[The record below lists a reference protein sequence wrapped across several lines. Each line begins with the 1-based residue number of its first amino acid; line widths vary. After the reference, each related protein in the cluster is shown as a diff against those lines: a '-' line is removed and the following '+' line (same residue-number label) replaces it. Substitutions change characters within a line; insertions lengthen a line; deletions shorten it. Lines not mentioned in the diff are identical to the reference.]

1 MFAELTALTTRPEP
15 FARTTTA
22 ELWTDPHLSER
33 MLAAHLDPDV
43 DLSSYRSAFRQRSTD
58 WLTARFGLGPGV
70 RVADFGCGPGLY
82 GNALARSGAAV
93 TGIDISLRSVL
104 YAAAE
109 ARREGLSARYLQ
121 EDYLTWRSGER
132 FDLIIMIMRDLGAL
146 SPHDRHRALRTVA
159 AHLAEGGAFVFD
171 VDGPAGFAEVRE
183 QTRYAPSL
191 MDGFWSPEPYFGFHT
206 TFRYEHAFLS
216 LDRYD
221 IYEARRTRTFWNWV
235 QYFTPATVRAEL
247 HAAGL
252 ADAEVLGDVAGS
264 PYDPAAPH
272 FAVVAAP
279 VP

>member
-1 MFAELTALTTRPEP
+1 MFAELTALTARPGP

-43 DLSSYRSAFRQRSTD
+43 DLSSYRASFRARSTA
-58 WLTARFGLGPGV
+58 WLTARFGLGPGS
-70 RVADFGCGPGLY
+70 RVADLGCGPGLY

-93 TGIDISLRSVL
+93 TGVDLSLRSVL
-104 YAAAE
+104 HAAAD
-109 ARREGLSARYLQ
+109 ARRDGLPARYLQ

-146 SPHDRHRALRTVA
+146 APYDRRRALWTVTE
-159 AHLAEGGAFVFD
+159 HLAEGGAFVFD
-171 VDGPAGFAEVRE
+171 VDSPAGFAAVRE

-191 MDGFWSPEPYFGFHT
+191 MDGFWAPGPYFGFHT
-206 TFRYEHAFLS
+206 TFRYESELLS

-221 IYEARRTRTFWNWV
+221 IYEPHRTRTFYNWV
-235 QYFTPATVRAEL
+235 QHFTPASIRAEL

-252 ADAEVLGDVAGS
+252 ADTEILGDVAGS
-264 PYDPAAPH
+264 PFDPESPY
-272 FAVVAAP
+272 FAVIAAP
-279 VP
+279 VS